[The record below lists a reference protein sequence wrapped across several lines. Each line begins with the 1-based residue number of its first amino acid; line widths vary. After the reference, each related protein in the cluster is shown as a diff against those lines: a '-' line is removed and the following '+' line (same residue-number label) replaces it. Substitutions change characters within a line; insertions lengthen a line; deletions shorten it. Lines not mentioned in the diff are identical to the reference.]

1 MGSAQEF
8 VKQNFTSESPNLGT
22 VVPIVTAA
30 LGAGTALLTA
40 VGVGTGLAVRLLR
53 NDPLWVTLFVLV
65 LLGSIS
71 LAAFAARRRWLVL
84 AGAAFF
90 LALGGFTWLAGDV
103 SGATERPGLVATAE
117 TTSAGMVKITATVK
131 ADGLRTRELIYLM
144 ARGHTRVAIDPTTGE
159 MSTEQAVASTAV
171 AQQPQTKQG
180 AAGPAVLIKEAAFGP
195 DASGSINATF
205 YFEMSPAVFMDI
217 VITAARDNQ
226 HVSELLGSE
235 GSSEPECLPRLPET
249 DDKLNR
255 ACVRFVLPFGAI
267 RPSLSASLGVPN
279 DKGVRQLT
287 MAVGAVNVSLPKI
300 VVLKAWAGK
309 ALRMQ
314 QTLAPD
320 LSGKVQVTPSTT
332 LSATDTDICVVA
344 ALVMPGS
351 GEDLKRDFCD
361 KPTASP
367 VTVAFARL

>member
-1 MGSAQEF
+1 MVSTREF

-53 NDPLWVTLFVLV
+53 NDPCWVTLFVLV

-103 SGATERPGLVATAE
+103 SGAAERPGLVATAE

-144 ARGHTRVAIDPTTGE
+144 ARGHTRLAIDPTTGE
-159 MSTEQAVASTAV
+159 MSTEQAVARA
-171 AQQPQTKQG
+171 ADAKLPQTKQG
-180 AAGPAVLIKEAAFGP
+180 AATPAVIIKEAAFGP

-205 YFEMSPAVFMDI
+205 YFEMSPAVFKDI

-226 HVSELLGSE
+226 RVSDLLGSE
-235 GSSEPECLPRLPET
+235 DPAEPECLPKPGET
-249 DDKLNR
+249 EDKLNR

-267 RPSLSASLGVPN
+267 RPLLNVSLGMPN

-287 MAVGAVNVSLPKI
+287 TAVGAVNVSPPRVI
-300 VVLKAWAGK
+300 VLKAWVGK

-314 QTLAPD
+314 QTFAPD
-320 LSGKVQVTPSTT
+320 LGGKVQVTPSTT
-332 LSATDTDICVVA
+332 LSAIDADICVVA
-344 ALVMPGS
+344 ALVTPGS
-351 GEDLKRDFCD
+351 GEDVERGYCD
-361 KPTASP
+361 KPSASP